1 VAARG
6 EYDNFLVGVG
16 NYIIAAERIRE
27 RRRRRDRSFPPSSG
41 ITIMITIMMII
52 IITGGENGG
61 GLAIV
66 HDRVGFSKSG
76 DNHAIMTISILQSHS
91 RDYYKADTR

>member
-1 VAARG
+1 VLWGSAQRVRC
-6 EYDNFLVGVG
+6 NFLVGVG
-16 NYIIAAERIRE
+16 NYIIAAERV
-27 RRRRRDRSFPPSSG
+27 RRRRDRSFLPFPD

-66 HDRVGFSKSG
+66 HDRAGFSE
-76 DNHAIMTISILQSHS
+76 S
-91 RDYYKADTR
+91 R